1 MNWLVKS
8 RVRPR
13 VRAGEGDIVVF
24 FDAHCHWGA
33 ADGVS
38 SFRGADDIRL
48 VCAGTGPSDWDAVR
62 RAPASIPGLSVSYGV
77 HPWQVRTGADTDLWL
92 AELKQR
98 LVADATAAVGEIGL
112 DFAVRDC
119 PSTLQR
125 AVFLAQLR
133 LAATLRRVAVIHCV
147 QAWGPLVEAL
157 DEAGPLPRGFV
168 LHAYGG
174 SAEMVAPLARR
185 GAYFSFKCNSGGRG
199 QGKTEARVRAVPPD
213 RLLLESDRDLCD
225 GADETAYRERL
236 AGTAAFLAAATGTET
251 EQVAE
256 QAFRNASRCFL
267 ADDGPWTSPGPG
279 SRISV
284 FEKRR
289 G

>member
-1 MNWLVKS
+1 M
-8 RVRPR
+8 
-13 VRAGEGDIVVF
+13 F

-33 ADGVS
+33 VDGVPL
-38 SFRGADDIRL
+38 FRGADVIRL
-48 VCAGTGPSDWDAVR
+48 VCAGTGPADWDTVR
-62 RAPASIPGLSVSYGV
+62 QAPAIIPGLSVSYGV
-77 HPWQVRTGADTDLWL
+77 HPWQVRTSADADLWL

-112 DFAVRDC
+112 DGAVRDC
-119 PSTLQR
+119 PMPLQR
-125 AVFLAQLR
+125 VVFLAQLR

-147 QAWGPLVEAL
+147 QAWGPLLEDL
-157 DEAGPLPRGFV
+157 DAAGPLSRGFV

-185 GAYFSFKCNSGGRG
+185 GAYFSFKGAGEGRG
-199 QGKTEARVRAVPPD
+199 PGKTEARVRSVPPD
-213 RLLLESDRDLCD
+213 RLLLESDMNLCD
-225 GADETAYRERL
+225 GADESAYRERL
-236 AGTAAFLAAATGTET
+236 AGTAGFLAAATGTET

-256 QAFRNASRCFL
+256 QTFANASRCFL
-267 ADDGPWTSPGPG
+267 ADDGPRMPADPG